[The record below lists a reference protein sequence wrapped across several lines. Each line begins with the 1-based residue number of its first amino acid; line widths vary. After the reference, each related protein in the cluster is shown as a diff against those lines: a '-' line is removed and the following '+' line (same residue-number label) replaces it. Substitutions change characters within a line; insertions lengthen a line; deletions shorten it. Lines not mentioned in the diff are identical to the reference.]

1 MKKAL
6 YALLICSTLTVAL
19 PSLSVTGL
27 AAPTAATEAAA
38 SEAESAVI
46 ARKPY
51 TKWYYK
57 TINGQLYKRLYD
69 ATNEKWLTD
78 WIKC

>member
-6 YALLICSTLTVAL
+6 YALLICGTLTVSL
-19 PSLSVTGL
+19 PSLCVNSY
-27 AAPTAATEAAA
+27 AAPAVTEDTAVEAA
-38 SEAESAVI
+38 SDVI
-46 ARKPY
+46 ARAPI

-69 ATNEKWLTD
+69 GTNKKWLTD